1 MSNPKITI
9 DYIVQAQSNENLFR
23 IILRK
28 EEVSQAQSGNSLLN
42 LTMGGRTTKYVSSL
56 PVDKNFFQAYGIPVD
71 IDSMPEQRTTNSG
84 RILNAWNVQGDNE
97 FNNYLTRALDIPM
110 ITNDSESFPEQF
122 PTIDLFITEQ
132 VGQPFWDGQ
141 DGKLNPSTKEYI
153 CFEGQKIY
161 RNCEVKVAEDA
172 LLTDTFIKSDG
183 SKLAGVKA
191 DALTDL
197 MRASTELAD

>member
-1 MSNPKITI
+1 
-9 DYIVQAQSNENLFR
+9 
-23 IILRK
+23 
-28 EEVSQAQSGNSLLN
+28 
-42 LTMGGRTTKYVSSL
+42 
-56 PVDKNFFQAYGIPVD
+56 
-71 IDSMPEQRTTNSG
+71 
-84 RILNAWNVQGDNE
+84 
-97 FNNYLTRALDIPM
+97 M